1 MKKHLLGFLL
11 LTPGLAFA
19 QATYPFVVKG
29 KIGQLNAPAK
39 IYLMRG
45 FDRLDSTTLK
55 NGAFELKGATEIP
68 ESAELVLERQ
78 GRLQDGWREKMLG
91 GQPRKMY
98 FKSPDRTNLFLETGP
113 ILVISADS
121 LPHARVTG
129 GPLTADYQRLQA
141 SLRPLDNKEKARGL
155 VYQKATEAQRNDPA
169 FKERMQAQSQ
179 ASSDEYKQLN
189 LAFIMANPN
198 SWVSLELL
206 TQAMAEPQYAEVAP
220 LYEAFSPTLKN
231 SVPGRKYGEML
242 QRLKAVAIGAQA
254 PNFTQPTPEGK
265 PVSLADY
272 RGKYVLVDFWASWCK
287 PCRAENPLVTKA
299 YQAFKGRNFEV
310 LSVSI
315 DEDRAKWLK
324 AIQEDQLLWTQA
336 SDLSG
341 PEGTVATQYNIRAI
355 PQNFLINPT
364 GKIVATNL
372 RGDELQARLAQFL
385 K

>member
-11 LTPGLAFA
+11 LAPGLATA
-19 QATYPFVVKG
+19 QTTYPFVVKG
-29 KIGQLNAPAK
+29 KVGQLNAPAK
-39 IYLMRG
+39 IYLVRG

-55 NGAFELKGATEIP
+55 NGAFELKGATAIP
-68 ESAELVLERQ
+68 ESAELVLERGGKLRDGMQ
-78 GRLQDGWREKMLG
+78 GRMF
-91 GQPRKMY
+91 
-98 FKSPDRTNLFLETGP
+98 FKSPDRINLFLETGP

-121 LPHARVTG
+121 LPKARITG

-141 SLRPLDNKEKARGL
+141 SLQPFFAKQKARGL

-169 FKERMQAQSQ
+169 FKERMQAQGQ
-179 ASSDEYKQLN
+179 ASFSEYEQLN
-189 LAFIMANPN
+189 LAFAKANPN

-206 TQAMAEPQYAEVAP
+206 TQTMAVPQYAEVAP

-242 QRLKAVAIGAQA
+242 QRLKTVAIGAQA

-265 PVSLADY
+265 PISLADY
-272 RGKYVLVDFWASWCK
+272 RGKYVLVDFWASWCS
-287 PCRAENPLVTKA
+287 PCRAENPLVLKA
-299 YQAFKGRNFEV
+299 HQAFKGRNFEV
-310 LSVSI
+310 LSISL

-324 AIQEDQLLWTQA
+324 AIQEDQLPWTQT

-341 PEGTVATQYNIRAI
+341 FEGTVATQYNIHAI
-355 PQNFLINPT
+355 PQNFLIDPT
-364 GKIVATNL
+364 GKIVAANL
-372 RGDELQARLAQFL
+372 RGEELQTKLAQFI